1 LKNDIVAKVRYS
13 QVAIGDLEQISDYIA
28 EELKNPTAAF
38 NTINR
43 IQDAID
49 NLSHAPRIGA
59 PLSVR
64 YMSAKDYRFL
74 VCKSYMVF
82 YREKGD
88 EVYIDR
94 ILYGKRDY
102 LRILFGSLSEENE

>member
-1 LKNDIVAKVRYS
+1 VAKVRYS
-13 QVAIGDLEQISDYIA
+13 QAAVRDLEQISDYIA

-43 IQDAID
+43 IQDAIGS
-49 NLSHAPRIGA
+49 LGHAPRIGA
-59 PLSVR
+59 PLSAH
-64 YMSAKDYRFL
+64 YMRAKDYRFL

-102 LRILFGSLSEENE
+102 LRILFGNLSEENE